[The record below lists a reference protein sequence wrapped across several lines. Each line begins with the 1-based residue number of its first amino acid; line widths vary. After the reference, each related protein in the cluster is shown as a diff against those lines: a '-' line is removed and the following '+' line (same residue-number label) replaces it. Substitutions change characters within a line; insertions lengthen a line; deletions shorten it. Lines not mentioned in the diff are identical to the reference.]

1 MKKILLI
8 LTAVVCTVT
17 TQAQM
22 IGASVEVYEV
32 HTGMVGSTDLTGYT
46 TYRLFADLT
55 NSTDFVSALFGIAG
69 TPLEINTDTDF
80 WQSDFGGTTGPQVNP
95 LVFPTFPE
103 AEFDSFITIG
113 RANSQDPGAGITA
126 TQDGSEP
133 WVDAFNAGE
142 DIVIDGTIGGAWFT
156 LSGEGSVNGVAGDDL
171 KVLIGQFTTNGSFS
185 GFVNGQVFVEGDNG
199 AIDLGTCFPFSADIA
214 AVYGCTDPI
223 ATNYSETA
231 DVENCSCDYECLLAV
246 DNVNTTSV
254 TCNGDTNGSA
264 SITSSGGYG
273 AVTYQLDGGN
283 VLAVTNFN
291 NLSGGAH
298 TITVADSE
306 GCTVDFEFDVPEP
319 DNVTVAITLAQ
330 PILCNGQSNA
340 IVNGD
345 GAGGTGAIMYD
356 LTSGLTDPQMDG
368 SFGDLGIGTYTIF
381 AIDENGCTGQ
391 SIPLNIT
398 QPIAV
403 QVNITGQSDAS
414 CSDTED
420 GLVVVQSFG
429 GTGGLTFTIDGE
441 NFQAANIFN
450 VGSGEYSVTAMDAN
464 GCTDISNTTAVI
476 EAPDPIDLTIDAAN
490 PTCFGDSN
498 GSIGAVAAGGN
509 GGFMYSI
516 DGGDMTG
523 MANYIDLA
531 DGTYSIM
538 VVDNENCTS
547 MIDVDIV
554 APAQVTFTTE
564 ATSPLCA
571 DDENGEIIV
580 TGAGGTGDLMYS
592 IDGGTPDADNTF
604 GDLGANDYA
613 ISVTDENG
621 CLSEEVTVT
630 LDNPEAIVAD
640 GEATEESA
648 AGAADGAV
656 DLTVTGGTGDLSYD
670 WTGPNGYSADTEDI
684 DGLETGSYEV
694 TVTDE
699 NGCTTTFSTDVVT
712 SVFELA
718 SGIEFS
724 ISPNPNSGMFV
735 LNIEGLNGEKVSYD
749 ILDASGRII
758 SSVQLNAAEATRHE
772 VNMSGAANGMYFMS
786 ITVGEFNTTTRI
798 VKQN

>member
-46 TYRLFADLT
+46 TYRLFANLT
-55 NSTDFVSALFGIAG
+55 DSEDFVSALFGIAG
-69 TPLEINTDTDF
+69 TPLEVNTDTDF

-113 RANSQDPGAGITA
+113 RANSQDPGSGITA

-133 WVDAFNAGE
+133 WVDVFNAGGN
-142 DIVIDGTIGGAWFT
+142 IVIDGTIGGAWFT
-156 LSGEGSVNGVAGDDL
+156 LSGEASVNGVAGDDL

-199 AIDLGTCFPFSADIA
+199 NIDLGTCFPFSENNE
-214 AVYGCTDPI
+214 AVFGCTDPI
-223 ATNYSETA
+223 ATNYDDTA
-231 DVENCSCDYECLLAV
+231 DVENCSCDYECLLV
-246 DNVNTTSV
+246 VESVITTSV
-254 TCNGDTNGSA
+254 TCNGDTDGSA
-264 SITSSGGYG
+264 SITSSGGFG

-283 VLAVTNFN
+283 VLAVSNFN

-298 TITVADSE
+298 IITVADSE

-319 DNVTVAITLAQ
+319 DDVTVAITLQQ
-330 PILCNGQSNA
+330 PVLCNGQGNA
-340 IVNGD
+340 ILNGA
-345 GAGGTGAIMYD
+345 GAGGTGEIMYD
-356 LTSGLTDPQMDG
+356 LTSGLTDPQLDG
-368 SFGDLGIGTYTIF
+368 SFAGLGIGTYTIF

-414 CSDTED
+414 CSDSED
-420 GLVVVQSFG
+420 GLVVIQSFG
-429 GTGGLTFTIDGE
+429 GTGGLTFSIDGE
-441 NFQAANIFN
+441 NFQAGNIFN
-450 VGSGEYSVTAMDAN
+450 VGPGEYTVTAMDAN
-464 GCTDISNTTAVI
+464 GCIDLSNINAMI
-476 EAPDPIDLTIDAAN
+476 EAPDPIELTIDASN
-490 PTCFGDSN
+490 PSCFGDTN
-498 GSIGAVAAGGN
+498 GSIGATATGGN

-516 DGGDMTG
+516 GGGDLTTTG
-523 MANYIDLA
+523 NFIDLI
-531 DGTYSIM
+531 DGTYPIL
-538 VVDNENCTS
+538 VVDVDDCTTT
-547 MIDVDIV
+547 IDVDIV
-554 APAQVTFTTE
+554 APTQVTFTTE
-564 ATSPLCA
+564 VSEVLCA
-571 DDENGEIIV
+571 DDENGEIVV
-580 TGAGGTGDLMYS
+580 TGAGGTGDLMYA

-604 GDLGANDYA
+604 GDLGANDYV

-621 CLSEEVTVT
+621 CLSEEATVT

-640 GEATEESA
+640 GDATEESA
-648 AGAADGAV
+648 AGAADGSV

-684 DGLETGSYEV
+684 DGLEAGTYEV

-712 SVFELA
+712 SIFELA

-772 VNMSGAANGMYFMS
+772 INMSGAANGMYFMS